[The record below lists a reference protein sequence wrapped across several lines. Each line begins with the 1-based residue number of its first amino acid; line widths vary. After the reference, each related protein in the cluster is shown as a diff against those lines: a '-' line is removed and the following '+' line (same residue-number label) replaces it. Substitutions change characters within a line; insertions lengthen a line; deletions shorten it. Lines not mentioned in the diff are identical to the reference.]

1 MKKTTLK
8 NMSHSL
14 LPGRGCKHLAT
25 ALLLSIATACPA
37 GAQND
42 GYKLVWHDEFD
53 TDGAPNPQSWS
64 YEEGFVRN
72 REWQWYQPENAYC
85 RDGLL
90 ILTARNEKRP
100 NPTYK
105 PGSKHWG
112 EQRKDIE
119 CTSACVITKGK
130 REFLYG
136 RFEVRARIPAARG
149 SWPAIWLKGSKYSWP
164 SCGEVDMMEFYEYGG
179 VRSIL
184 ANVCWGGAKGS
195 SAWNTQT
202 RPFTQFTAK
211 DSLWATQFH
220 VWRMDWD
227 KDYIRLYLDNELLN
241 ETPLTRTVNA
251 TDAAGAGDNP
261 FHTPMFLLLNLAM
274 GSSGGKVDANAMPM
288 HYEIDYV
295 RVYQKK

>member
-105 PGSKHWG
+105 PGSK
-112 EQRKDIE
+112 
-119 CTSACVITKGK
+119 T
-130 REFLYG
+130 LG
-136 RFEVRARIPAARG
+136 R
-149 SWPAIWLKGSKYSWP
+149 
-164 SCGEVDMMEFYEYGG
+164 
-179 VRSIL
+179 
-184 ANVCWGGAKGS
+184 
-195 SAWNTQT
+195 TT
-202 RPFTQFTAK
+202 
-211 DSLWATQFH
+211 
-220 VWRMDWD
+220 
-227 KDYIRLYLDNELLN
+227 
-241 ETPLTRTVNA
+241 
-251 TDAAGAGDNP
+251 
-261 FHTPMFLLLNLAM
+261 
-274 GSSGGKVDANAMPM
+274 
-288 HYEIDYV
+288 
-295 RVYQKK
+295 